1 MTKGSRLQKI
11 CKENLFLHGHCLHI
25 FSFYHIFRI
34 YKMRKKCP
42 EDQEKMI
49 YSKDKIWDHVDS
61 IDFLEAGTLKKWRFE
76 RLTFAKLLSE
86 CILECFLFFFSFFEF
101 EICESLDGF
110 LIHRVGYW
118 VYSPLIPTIS
128 SVRVLQFNMYLLWV
142 QNVSSLGSGCFS
154 PLGSGCISYLG
165 SGCISSGFRTYLFW
179 GQDFSPLGLECIS
192 SGLKMCLL
200 RVQKVSLLGSGCISF
215 EFRMYPFWV
224 QDVSPL
230 CSGRISS
237 GFRMYLLCVQ
247 RYLFWVQDLSPL
259 SLKCISSVFRTYSLL
274 RF

>member
-1 MTKGSRLQKI
+1 MALWKPTI
-11 CKENLFLHGHCLHI
+11 CKVIIRMYLGMFSFLFLSFWTWNLWI
-25 FSFYHIFRI
+25 PSFKDRWFS
-34 YKMRKKCP
+34 
-42 EDQEKMI
+42 
-49 YSKDKIWDHVDS
+49 
-61 IDFLEAGTLKKWRFE
+61 
-76 RLTFAKLLSE
+76 
-86 CILECFLFFFSFFEF
+86 
-101 EICESLDGF
+101 
-110 LIHRVGYW
+110 VGYW
-118 VYSPLIPTIS
+118 VYSPLIPTLS

-237 GFRMYLLCVQ
+237 GFRIYLL
-247 RYLFWVQDLSPL
+247 WV
-259 SLKCISSVFRTYSLL
+259 
-274 RF
+274 

>member
-11 CKENLFLHGHCLHI
+11 CKENLFLHGRCLHI

-86 CILECFLFFFSFFEF
+86 CILEWFLFFFSFFEF

-154 PLGSGCISYLG
+154 PLGSGCISSLG
-165 SGCISSGFRTYLFW
+165 SGCISSVFRTYLLW
-179 GQDFSPLGLECIS
+179 VQD
-192 SGLKMCLL
+192 
-200 RVQKVSLLGSGCISF
+200 VSLL
-215 EFRMYPFWV
+215 WV

-230 CSGRISS
+230 GSGRISS
-237 GFRMYLLCVQ
+237 GFRMYLL
-247 RYLFWVQDLSPL
+247 WVQDVSPL
-259 SLKCISSVFRTYSLL
+259 GSGSISSGFRMYLFFGFRMYLL
-274 RF
+274 CV